1 MVRDIS
7 PTLPEASLLPLDDH
21 PANDVPDCLH
31 AAEVDPLPSPVAE
44 KMFASGSMPSSSVQ
58 RAFEPDDLL
67 TEFLAFKIKLADS
80 LIASDLQ
87 DVRFRSEQQRQLHE
101 EVGKKIIE
109 AAHAM
114 TRSKKS
120 SGIMKFFGWLAVGLT
135 VAAAV
140 VSCGTLAVVAAGVAV
155 GVAVL
160 NETGVVDKMTQA
172 IAKSLMKDQ
181 AMDANSANVL
191 AVGITIVIMFAVSV
205 LTIGAGSTN
214 LAGNGLRTTATLGRL
229 GAAGASALR
238 GLASLANRPG
248 ELGIAIARILN
259 QAASDVANAASNA
272 TKIAQIRQRVSTA
285 ARIGEGVAAMGQ
297 AAAGSTSAVQAKEAA
312 DSQAEAVDIGR
323 LLTKLSQLQSD
334 DMDFIKNLV
343 DDRAATTQR
352 VAEAIESQSNSNAT
366 LIRNFA

>member
-7 PTLPEASLLPLDDH
+7 ATLPEASMLPLDDH
-21 PANDVPDCLH
+21 SDNGLDCLH
-31 AAEVDPLPSPVAE
+31 ADEVNPLPSPVAE
-44 KMFASGSMPSSSVQ
+44 EMFAPGSIPSSPVP
-58 RAFEPDDLL
+58 RAFDPDDLL
-67 TEFLAFKIKLADS
+67 TEFLAFKLKLADS

-140 VSCGTLAVVAAGVAV
+140 ASGGTLAIVAAGVAV

-191 AVGITIVIMFAVSV
+191 AVGITIAIMFAVSA
-205 LTIGAGSTN
+205 LTIGAGSAN
-214 LAGNGLRTTATLGRL
+214 LAGNGLRTTGMLSRL
-229 GAAGASALR
+229 GQAGASTLR

-248 ELGIAIARILN
+248 ELGIAIARILD
-259 QAASDVANAASNA
+259 QAASDLASAASNA
-272 TKIAQIRQRVSTA
+272 SKIAQIRQRVSTA

-297 AAAGSTSAVQAKEAA
+297 AAAGSASAVQAKQAA

-343 DDRAATTQR
+343 DDRAATIQR